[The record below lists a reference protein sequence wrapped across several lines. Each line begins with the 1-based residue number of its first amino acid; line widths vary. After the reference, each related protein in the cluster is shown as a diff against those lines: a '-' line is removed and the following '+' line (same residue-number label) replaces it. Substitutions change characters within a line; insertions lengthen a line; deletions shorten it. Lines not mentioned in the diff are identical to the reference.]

1 MFTVFII
8 NADQFDL
15 ILPCTMPLDQIH
27 RHRSNSKKDKHKQNS
42 DRDKEMTD
50 QMVKARNRLA
60 GPPSARSW
68 PIWTYNIVPIVPPI
82 PVTYPVSLDPQI
94 MLSIAVQI

>member
-8 NADQFDL
+8 NADQSDL
-15 ILPCTMPLDQIH
+15 VCPCAGPLNQMH
-27 RHRSNSKKDKHKQNS
+27 RHRSKSKQSPNKD
-42 DRDKEMTD
+42 REMTD

-68 PIWTYNIVPIVPPI
+68 PIWTYKIVPMVPPI
-82 PVTYPVSLDPQI
+82 PVVF
-94 MLSIAVQI
+94 VH